1 MSIIQAL
8 RERKRGLLERMGKL
22 GDMRRGSVVE
32 QFMAGKLKDGRA
44 VRRGPYHLYSYKDK
58 GKTVSRR
65 LMSAEELERYQAEIE
80 EFRQFERLSSQLVQ
94 VSHEIC
100 ETKDVGE
107 QDKRL
112 EKKLR
117 RRSSMRSKPKSSV

>member
-1 MSIIQAL
+1 MSTIQLL
-8 RERKRGLLERMGKL
+8 RDQKKMILERIAQL

-32 QFMAGKLKDGRA
+32 QFMEGKLRDGQR

-65 LMSAEELERYQAEIE
+65 VMSAEELERYEAEIG
-80 EFRQFERLSSQLVQ
+80 EFRRFEQLSSELVA

-100 ETKDVGE
+100 ETKVLGE
-107 QDKRL
+107 PEDRA

-117 RRSSMRSKPKSSV
+117 RRSSMRLKPKLSV